1 MKIIVS
7 QQDLPAGR
15 HGKKLLISFISGKT
29 VDKYK
34 VDKADD
40 FLAVLDRFFRKR
52 RIKKIRRIGPV
63 RLIGPMGMLTERIIR
78 AIMLG
83 LRFDFDNE
91 Q

>member
-52 RIKKIRRIGPV
+52 KIRTIGRIGSV
-63 RLIGPMGMLTERIIR
+63 RLIGPIGVLTERIIR
-78 AIMLG
+78 SIMFG